1 MKLFIAVLSSALLLC
16 GCAPAQKENTVKD
29 DIVRV
34 EVDDILIEAESGEL
48 LGGTT
53 VAKSKNGFSGEGYV
67 TGFKNGE
74 DGVELSVSIPYGC
87 HYDFV
92 FYINSNGQ
100 YKENKIWIDGEKAAD
115 VSTESNSFEECI
127 VEKLWLDE
135 GDHKIKLTKGWGWVD
150 FDKLI
155 IRQSEL
161 LSNEIYDLSTELSN
175 SNATK
180 AAKSLYN
187 YLLSIYGEYTLAGQH
202 STEGMNSAE
211 FDSIKEKTGKVP
223 ALIEIDIMKISTPF
237 SSDYNNIDLYFDRIK
252 AFDKKGGIVVLNWHW
267 HAPPPYIYNDSER
280 PWWRGFYTEATSID
294 IEKIM
299 NGEDPEGLELLNEDI
314 DVVAN
319 LFKKLQDKNIPVLF
333 RPLHEAG
340 GGWFWWGAKGAEPF
354 KALYIH
360 LYDRLTNYHG
370 LNNIIWVWNG
380 DDAEWYPGD
389 EYVDIAST
397 DIYADSG
404 EYSSQIND
412 FIAVGKASNGIK
424 PVALSENGVQIDP
437 DMMTRDNVYWLYF
450 CTWGGDYC
458 TSDKCTSDEMF
469 SKVFNSEKVITLDEL
484 PNWRRY

>member
-1 MKLFIAVLSSALLLC
+1 MKRLICVLFALIMAMSACVTVYAADTVKIDMDTTYQTIDGFGAAYTWYSERLLNHNNKEALLDEIFINCNFNIMRFIHL
-16 GCAPAQKENTVKD
+16 QENKT
-29 DIVRV
+29 RPTTM
-34 EVDDILIEAESGEL
+34 ES
-48 LGGTT
+48 
-53 VAKSKNGFSGEGYV
+53 
-67 TGFKNGE
+67 
-74 DGVELSVSIPYGC
+74 
-87 HYDFV
+87 
-92 FYINSNGQ
+92 
-100 YKENKIWIDGEKAAD
+100 YKEYYDAAVERGIDP
-115 VSTESNSFEECI
+115 
-127 VEKLWLDE
+127 
-135 GDHKIKLTKGWGWVD
+135 
-150 FDKLI
+150 LI
-155 IRQSEL
+155 
-161 LSNEIYDLSTELSN
+161 
-175 SNATK
+175 
-180 AAKSLYN
+180 YN

-280 PWWRGFYTEATSID
+280 PWWRGFYAEATSID

-314 DVVAN
+314 DVVAK

-412 FIAVGKASNGIK
+412 FIAVGKSSNGTK

-458 TSDKCTSDEMF
+458 TSDKYTSDEMF